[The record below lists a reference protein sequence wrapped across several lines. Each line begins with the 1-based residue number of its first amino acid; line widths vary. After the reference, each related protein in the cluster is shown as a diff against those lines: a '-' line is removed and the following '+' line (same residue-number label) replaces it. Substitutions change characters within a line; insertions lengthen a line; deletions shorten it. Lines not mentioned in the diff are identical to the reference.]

1 MARRELIQYIDDL
14 DGTALNEDDLRVVRF
29 SFEGKNYLMDLS
41 TENADKFEQLLQP
54 YIERAT
60 IDSDAYAAAPRR
72 RSSNPNSA
80 HSRERNRKIREW
92 ARKNGYDVAARG
104 ALRKDIIEKYEHN
117 A

>member
-14 DGTALNEDDLRVVRF
+14 DGTPLSEDELRVVRF

-41 TENADKFEQLLQP
+41 EKNAEQFELLMQP
-54 YIERAT
+54 YIEHAT
-60 IDSDAYAAAPRR
+60 IDAEAYAATPRR

-92 ARKNGYDVAARG
+92 ARANGYDVAARG
-104 ALRKDIIEKYEHN
+104 ALRKDIIEKYEQN